1 VRDAETGE
9 EHEFFA
15 RIVFLCASAFA
26 STYILMNTRSDAF
39 PEGLGSSSGQLGR
52 NVMDHHFRCGAEGVY
67 DGFDDQYYKG
77 RRPNGIYIP
86 RFQNLDK
93 DSKRDYLR
101 GFGYQGGASRANWW
115 QGVKEL
121 EMGLGAELKAKLFT
135 PGPWRLGVTAFAEC
149 LPYEDNRIMLNFDV
163 TDKHGLPTLTMDA
176 EFKDN
181 ERRMRPD
188 MMNNAAE
195 MLEAAGFKDIKTY
208 DDQSWPGLGIHE
220 MGTARMGR
228 SPKNSVLNG
237 NNQVWE
243 APNVFVT
250 DGSCMTSAGCQ
261 NPSLTYMAI
270 TARAANYAVD
280 ELKKMN
286 L

>member
-1 VRDAETGE
+1 
-9 EHEFFA
+9 
-15 RIVFLCASAFA
+15 
-26 STYILMNTRSDAF
+26 
-39 PEGLGSSSGQLGR
+39 
-52 NVMDHHFRCGAEGVY
+52 MDHHFRCGAEGVY

-188 MMNNAAE
+188 KMNNAAE

-261 NPSLTYMAI
+261 NPSLTYMAL